1 MATVKKKHIK
11 FNRLK
16 LEIPT
21 TDPKKHEQSL
31 IDIKINRSVTS
42 PKSSNGSLD
51 FN

>member
-1 MATVKKKHIK
+1 MAKVKKKQIK
-11 FNRLK
+11 FKKLK
-16 LEIPT
+16 LELPT

-42 PKSSNGSLD
+42 PKSSTSSLD